1 MNLLL
6 DTHAFIW
13 FMEGNLLLS
22 KKSRSA
28 IENPENN
35 INISIV
41 SLFEIAIKI
50 KSSKIGFD
58 KPVSEF
64 FNDITEYNLSLL
76 PISEKHLIAYDSIPL
91 LSTHKDPFDRLIIA
105 TALVDK
111 LSLISIDKQFDK
123 YKEFIPI
130 FW

>member
-1 MNLLL
+1 MNFLL

-13 FMEGNLLLS
+13 FMEDNTFLS
-22 KKSRSA
+22 RKAKEA
-28 IENPENN
+28 IENPENY
-35 INISIV
+35 ISISV
-41 SLFEIAIKI
+41 ASLFEIAIKL
-50 KSSKIGFD
+50 KSKKIGFD
-58 KPVSEF
+58 KPVSDF
-64 FNDITEYNLSLL
+64 FSDIAEYNITLL
-76 PISEKHLIAYDSIPL
+76 PISEKHLIAYDTIPL

>member
-1 MNLLL
+1 MNFLL

-13 FMEGNLLLS
+13 FMEDNPFLS
-22 KKSRSA
+22 RKAKQA
-28 IENPENN
+28 IENSENF
-35 INISIV
+35 IFISIA
-41 SLFEIAIKI
+41 SLFEIAIKL
-50 KSSKIGFD
+50 KSKKIGFD

-64 FNDITEYNLSLL
+64 FNDIAEYNITLL
-76 PISEKHLIAYDSIPL
+76 PISEKHLIAYDTIPL

-111 LSLISIDKQFDK
+111 LSLISIDKQFDN